1 MTFDFPR
8 IDDAA
13 ERERIETSIMAC
25 VRAFYQRGLA
35 DPLLGPVLA
44 GVIPDLERHVTTVA
58 NFWSKSLLHTERYD
72 GHPFAAHTHLPVEP
86 EHFTRWLELFK
97 EAALENL
104 PQTQAEQALAKATHM
119 AQCFQAGMFPF
130 EGADGRPSR
139 TPAET
144 PAPARH

>member
-13 ERERIETSIMAC
+13 ERERIEASIAAC
-25 VRAFYQRGLA
+25 VRAFYKRGLA

-44 GVIPDLERHVTTVA
+44 GAIHDLETHVTTVA
-58 NFWSKSLLHTERYD
+58 NFWSKSLLHTERYE
-72 GHPFAAHTHLPVEP
+72 GHPFAVHTHLPVEP
-86 EHFTRWLELFK
+86 EHFARWLELFK
-97 EAALENL
+97 QAAVENL
-104 PQTQAEQALAKATHM
+104 PETQAEQALAKAAHM

-130 EGADGRPSR
+130 KGADGRPSR

-144 PAPARH
+144 RAPAGH